1 MHLNE
6 HTLQTKPIYRG
17 RIFQVEQA
25 LVLLPN
31 GQKAYRDVVKHPG
44 AVAIL
49 ACPKPGYV
57 VLVRQ
62 FRYATGGQLWEIPAG
77 KLEPDEKPA
86 TCALRELVE
95 ETGFYPRRLKH
106 VYSFYTSPGFTSE
119 ILALYYADDL
129 ERVQGRTDIDEFI
142 TTTTIRLREAIL
154 WLEQGK
160 IRDAKTII
168 ALQWAA
174 SKGLA

>member
-1 MHLNE
+1 
-6 HTLQTKPIYRG
+6 
-17 RIFQVEQA
+17 
-25 LVLLPN
+25 
-31 GQKAYRDVVKHPG
+31 
-44 AVAIL
+44 
-49 ACPKPGYV
+49 
-57 VLVRQ
+57 LVRQ